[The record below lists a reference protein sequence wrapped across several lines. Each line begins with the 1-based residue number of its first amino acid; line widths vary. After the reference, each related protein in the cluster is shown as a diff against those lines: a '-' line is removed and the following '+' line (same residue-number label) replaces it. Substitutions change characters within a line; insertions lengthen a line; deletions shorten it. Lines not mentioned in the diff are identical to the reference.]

1 MNKIICDICGSTYPE
16 TADQCPICG
25 SSREFGIEDLEYIPE
40 KMPEYVPEVKKKT
53 GIFSAAAK
61 MTRESLYEMDDPGSD
76 PPLDILPEVDRSDLF
91 DDQTPKHHVNYF
103 VVILLSLLI
112 GACVIASVFLLF
124 RYYLPHQFS
133 WETEP
138 RHSETKQTVSET
150 TLPEETTVPCTGIVL
165 TSGVPEI
172 TRIGQY
178 WLLHVL
184 VTPEDTTDQLTF
196 TSSDESV
203 VTVTPEGRLCSV
215 GEGTTT
221 VVISCGTEQIMC
233 QVTVKL
239 PQEETEPGAQTE
251 QNEERR
257 TDGPAQ
263 TEADV
268 ASESTEET
276 AETQII
282 LKLKQ
287 TDISFTKKGVT
298 FLLQL
303 DCDLRPEDVTWLTLD
318 PDVAICHDGLVTV
331 LGKGTTRIVAQYG
344 DQQVYC
350 IIRCDF

>member
-1 MNKIICDICGSTYPE
+1 MNKIICDICGTTYSE
-16 TADQCPICG
+16 SADRCPICG
-25 SSREFGIEDLEYIPE
+25 SSREFGIEDIEQIPE
-40 KMPEYVPEVKKKT
+40 MMPEFVPEPRKRS
-53 GIFSAAAK
+53 GFFSGAAK
-61 MTRESLYEMDDPGSD
+61 KAQESLYDMDDPGSD
-76 PPLDILPEVDRSDLF
+76 PPMDILPEVDDPATLAHSG
-91 DDQTPKHHVNYF
+91 PKHRVSYF
-103 VVILLSLLI
+103 VVILLSVLI
-112 GACVIASVFLLF
+112 GACVIVSVFLLF

-138 RHSETKQTVSET
+138 RRVETEDTASET
-150 TLPEETTVPCTGIVL
+150 TIPEETTVPCSSIVL

-172 TRIGQY
+172 TRLGQY

-184 VTPEDTTDQLTF
+184 VMPEDTTDQLTF

-203 VTVTPEGRLCSV
+203 VTVTAEGRLCSV
-215 GEGTTT
+215 GEGTATI
-221 VVISCGTEQIMC
+221 VISCGSEQILC

-239 PQEETEPGAQTE
+239 PQEETEPDTQTE
-251 QNEERR
+251 QAEE
-257 TDGPAQ
+257 TEQ
-263 TEADV
+263 TEAATVSD
-268 ASESTEET
+268 SEEETEET
-276 AETQII
+276 QIV

-303 DCDLRPEDVTWLTLD
+303 DCDLRPEDVSWMTLD

>member
-25 SSREFGIEDLEYIPE
+25 SSREYGIEEHEHIPE
-40 KMPEYVPEVKKKT
+40 KMPEYVPDGKKRP
-53 GIFSAAAK
+53 GFFSAAAK
-61 MTRESLYEMDDPGSD
+61 MTQESLYEMDDPGSD
-76 PPLDILPEVDRSDLF
+76 PPMDILPEFDRFGEISA
-91 DDQTPKHHVNYF
+91 TVPKRRVNYF
-103 VVILLSLLI
+103 VIVLLSVLI
-112 GACVIASVFLLF
+112 GACCIASVFLLF

-138 RHSETKQTVSET
+138 KRSETEQTVSET
-150 TLPEETTVPCTGIVL
+150 TLPVETAVPCKSIVL

-184 VTPEDTTDQLTF
+184 VMPEDTTDQLTF

-203 VTVTPEGRLCSV
+203 VTVTAEGRLCSV

-221 VVISCGTEQIMC
+221 VVISCGSEQIMC
-233 QVTVKL
+233 QVTVRL
-239 PQEETEPGAQTE
+239 PQEETASTAQDEQTE
-251 QNEERR
+251 ETE
-257 TDGPAQ
+257 Q
-263 TEADV
+263 TEAEVMSD
-268 ASESTEET
+268 STEET
-276 AETQII
+276 SETPVV

-298 FLLQL
+298 FFLEL
-303 DCDLRPEDVTWLTLD
+303 DCDLDPEDVSWLTLD
-318 PDVAICHDGLVTV
+318 PDVAICHDGVVTV
-331 LGKGTTRIVAQYG
+331 LGEGTTRIVAQYG
-344 DQQVYC
+344 DQQVFC